1 MRGPYSPLL
10 GIVGPTGAGKSALAL
25 HLAASFPAE
34 IVSCDALQVYRGADI
49 GTGKLSVSERRGI
62 THHMLD
68 VADPSQEFSAASYIR
83 LAAPIIKDI
92 DGRGKVPVVVGGTG
106 LYLRA
111 LLRGL
116 FDGPGRDP
124 QLRNRI
130 ENIALRRGQEF
141 VHRMLHRVDPA
152 SAGRIHPND
161 LIRTVRALEVSLL
174 AKRPMSDLMEER
186 TSPLAGYR
194 AVLVGLAPPRGEL
207 ARRIEDRV
215 RGMFENGLADE
226 VQRMV
231 SDFGHDAPVAK
242 AIGYRQVA
250 KYLAGEIGLD
260 EAQRLT
266 VKATLQYAKRQ
277 MTWFRREEGVVW
289 FAFSGDDPEGQE
301 TIEEYLR
308 AREGLTPLGARGP
321 AEHVETIESSEST
334 EAIEPIGPIRPIGE
348 EGVHAK
354 TTS

>member
-1 MRGPYSPLL
+1 MRGVRSPLL

-25 HLAASFPAE
+25 RLAASFPAE
-34 IVSCDALQVYRGADI
+34 IVSCDALQVYRGANI

-62 THHMLD
+62 THHLLD

-92 DGRGKVPVVVGGTG
+92 DSRGKVPIVVGGTG

-116 FDGPGRDP
+116 FEGPGRDL

-130 ENIALRRGQEF
+130 VDIARRRGLEF
-141 VHRMLHRVDPA
+141 VHRMLRRVDPG
-152 SAGRIHPND
+152 SARRIHPND
-161 LIRTVRALEVSLL
+161 LIRTVRALEVRLL

-186 TSPLAGYR
+186 TSLLAGYH
-194 AVLVGLAPPRGEL
+194 AVLVGLAPPRREL
-207 ARRIEDRV
+207 AGRIEDRV
-215 RGMFENGLADE
+215 RGMFEHGLADE
-226 VQRMV
+226 VRRIV
-231 SDFGHDAPVAK
+231 SDFGHDAPVTK

-250 KYLAGEIGLD
+250 RYLAGEIGLD
-260 EAQRLT
+260 EAQYLT

-289 FAFSGDDPEGQE
+289 FACSGDDPEGQE
-301 TIEEYLR
+301 TIDKYLR
-308 AREGLTPLGARGP
+308 AREALIPRGVRGP
-321 AEHVETIESSEST
+321 AEHVESIESSESI